1 MKKMRLDDIIIPDV
15 FAANTPNNYK
25 LEECRRN
32 FERFN
37 TQDRYIVVNRNNVLI
52 DGYCAYLVLKEKGI
66 EEAEIKISNT
76 PKKRWR
82 RKDMAL
88 NDDAYR
94 NVSTMYVYGVH
105 VNGGTDKEYI
115 WRVQNGRNWDWF
127 KQNVAVED
135 IVLADT
141 NGEESQV
148 KVTRIETLDRC
159 PTNHPVKKIVAA
171 GIVRNGIMLRE
182 NR

>member
-82 RKDMAL
+82 RKDIVL

>member
-1 MKKMRLDDIIIPDV
+1 
-15 FAANTPNNYK
+15 
-25 LEECRRN
+25 
-32 FERFN
+32 
-37 TQDRYIVVNRNNVLI
+37 
-52 DGYCAYLVLKEKGI
+52 
-66 EEAEIKISNT
+66 
-76 PKKRWR
+76 
-82 RKDMAL
+82 MAL

-127 KQNVAVED
+127 KQNIAVED
-135 IVLADT
+135 IVLVDT

-148 KVTRIETLDRC
+148 KVTRIEVLDRC

>member
-15 FAANTPNNYK
+15 FAANTPSNYK

-66 EEAEIKISNT
+66 EEAEIKISNI
-76 PKKRWR
+76 PKKRWK
-82 RKDMAL
+82 RK
-88 NDDAYR
+88 NIVSDDAYR
-94 NVSTMYVYGVH
+94 NVPTMYVYGTH
-105 VNGGTDKEYI
+105 INGTTNKEYV
-115 WRVQNGRNWDWF
+115 WRVQNGSNWDWF
-127 KQNVAVED
+127 KQNIVVGD
-135 IVLADT
+135 IVLVDT

-148 KVTRIETLDRC
+148 QVTRIETLDRC
-159 PTNHPVKKIVAA
+159 PTNHPVKKIVAT
-171 GIVRNGIMLRE
+171 GIVRNGIMFRE